1 MISIPRVR
9 AYYPASKNEPDRLL
23 CWIPTQE
30 LETMVEDG
38 QVRSDILED
47 YPDGL
52 EVEVSEQAF
61 DEFELDLGV
70 EPDALLEAYA
80 NLLERNALP
89 ESGRVAGESLEKEAS
104 SDIIF
109 AAPMAMT
116 NTKLPEPDMTDG
128 QDAQTV
134 MQLL

>member
-23 CWIPTQE
+23 CWIPADE
-30 LETMVEDG
+30 LKTMAENG
-38 QVRSDILED
+38 QVLSDILED

-61 DEFELDLGV
+61 DEFDLKLGV
-70 EPDALLEAYA
+70 EPDALVEAYA
-80 NLLERNALP
+80 NLLQSGALP
-89 ESGRVAGESLEKEAS
+89 ESRRVAGESLEEQAS
-104 SDIIF
+104 PSPGIAF
-109 AAPMAMT
+109 AIPKSAA
-116 NTKLPEPDMTDG
+116 KLPEPDMTDG
-128 QDAQTV
+128 KDAQTV